1 MSSTA
6 SYFNNIKYTAAD
18 TLFHTDRHVEDDI
31 DNAASCSP
39 YDLESLNNTHGEF
52 KSNYGT
58 ILCFSVNGRLDV
70 SYSMARLVH
79 FITMPCRVGYLLL
92 HKIMCYLKS
101 HPNKLLALP
110 KKSHHEIENG
120 H

>member
-1 MSSTA
+1 MPFTA
-6 SYFNNIKYTAAD
+6 SYSKNIKHTAAD
-18 TLFHTDRHVEDDI
+18 ALFHTDRHIEDDI
-31 DNAASCSP
+31 DNAAPFSP

-79 FITMPCRVGYLLL
+79 FITMPCRAGCLLL

-101 HPNKLLALP
+101 HPNKLLTLP
-110 KKSHHEIENG
+110 KKITS
-120 H
+120 